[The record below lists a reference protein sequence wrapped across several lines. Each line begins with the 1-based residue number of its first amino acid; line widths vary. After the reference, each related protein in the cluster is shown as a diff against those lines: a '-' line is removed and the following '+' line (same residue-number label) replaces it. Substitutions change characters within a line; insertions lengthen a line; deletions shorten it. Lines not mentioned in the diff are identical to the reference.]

1 MGLGVVVQIQSRR
14 KYTDGLDDL
23 DPYFTCAE
31 AVDSL
36 IALEGNRL
44 PQKLWEPAAGD
55 GAIVRQL
62 LKTERT
68 VLASDI
74 HDYGL
79 AECRIVDYFA
89 MPPPPPGWI
98 DGIVTNPPFK
108 AALAFAQKAV
118 SEVPY
123 VALLVRSNFATEGT
137 RRDQFF
143 EEYPPT
149 RTWLSS
155 HRLPTMHRYGWEG
168 KRAPSNTPFCWL
180 VWERDAERE
189 FPQRFNWREV
199 LGLEL
204 SDRSKQ
210 GARMATQIMK
220 APGLV
225 GRR

>member
-1 MGLGVVVQIQSRR
+1 VQIQNRH

-23 DPYFTCAE
+23 DPYFTCPE
-31 AVDSL
+31 AIDSL

-55 GAIVRQL
+55 GAIVRRL
-62 LKTERT
+62 CKTGRT

-79 AECRIVDYFA
+79 PGCRIVDFFA
-89 MPPPPPGWI
+89 MPPPPRGRI
-98 DGIVTNPPFK
+98 DGIVTNPPYK
-108 AALAFAQKAV
+108 IALAFAQKAI

-123 VALLVRSNFATEGT
+123 VAMLVRSNFATEGV

-155 HRLPTMHRYGWEG
+155 RRLPMMHRNGWAG
-168 KRAPSNTPFCWL
+168 KRAPNNTPYCWL
-180 VWERDAERE
+180 VWEQGAERE
-189 FPQRFNWREV
+189 FLHRFDWRKV

-204 SDRSKQ
+204 PDRSKQ
-210 GARMATQIMK
+210 GARMATQVMK
-220 APGLV
+220 VPGLV